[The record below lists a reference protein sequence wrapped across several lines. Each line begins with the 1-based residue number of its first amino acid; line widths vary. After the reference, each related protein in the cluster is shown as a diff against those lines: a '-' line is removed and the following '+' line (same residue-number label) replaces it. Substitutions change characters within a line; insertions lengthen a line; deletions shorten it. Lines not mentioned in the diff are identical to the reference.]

1 MPLAAPSCF
10 TWVVIFLC
18 ACTEGLSKYIK
29 DDITSTHPGMEG
41 KWLYRWPTKAAREA
55 FKTIL
60 GGSGNFSKHSDSEEV
75 LFNFF
80 FLIMLFPWKIPLDYS
95 QLIML
100 GEAIFTPVLT
110 P

>member
-1 MPLAAPSCF
+1 
-10 TWVVIFLC
+10 
-18 ACTEGLSKYIK
+18 
-29 DDITSTHPGMEG
+29 MEG

-75 LFNFF
+75 LFK
-80 FLIMLFPWKIPLDYS
+80 LKKKKIMLFTWKIPLDYS

-100 GEAIFTPVLT
+100 EGAILT
-110 P
+110 SGLLKILFKRFCFCHSV